1 MAKRALTLAPLLV
14 AGLLSVLPV
23 SARGQHALEFAGQYK
38 SFFVVFHLP
47 DYAGPEVLPQPPD
60 WGAVYNRLRLKFF
73 WRDRNWLAVHAA
85 YDLSPRVQDPA
96 LFRDQLTL
104 TGVNPARYR
113 IADLNRRLHPG
124 RDEQISSFAVF
135 QNLDRLLLELKTAP
149 VDILIGRQAIA
160 WGNSRVLNPTDVLAP
175 FVFQDLDTE
184 ERVGVDAMRMRVP
197 LSALAELDVGYVF
210 GEDFAFA
217 QSAFF
222 TRAKFYHVRTDVALL
237 LLGFRGNVLAG
248 IDLARSLG
256 GAGLWLEAAY
266 VFADRLQAS
275 AVGEARNYFRGTA
288 GLDYSFSSRT
298 YGFVEYHYS
307 EAGAGNTRHYLDNLS
322 ATAFREGAVYLLG
335 RHYLAPGLVYQISPL
350 LTLNMQALCNLDDAS
365 LFLSAQLEHNLAPN
379 VYLAA
384 GTFFSAGK
392 RPEIKSSDAF
402 FPTLRLHSEFGT
414 YPDLYFSA
422 IRIYF

>member
-1 MAKRALTLAPLLV
+1 MAKRAPTWLSLLCIALGV
-14 AGLLSVLPV
+14 WLP
-23 SARGQHALEFAGQYK
+23 SPIHGQQVVEWAGQYK
-38 SFFVVFHLP
+38 SFFIVFHLP
-47 DYAGPEVLPQPPD
+47 DFAGSAVLPLSQD
-60 WGAVYNRLRLKFF
+60 LGAVNNRLRLKFSL
-73 WRDRNWLAVHAA
+73 RPSNRLAFHVA
-85 YDLSPRVQDPA
+85 YDLLPRVQDPA

-113 IADLNRRLHPG
+113 IFDLNRRLHPG
-124 RDEQISSFAVF
+124 RDEQVSSFAVF

-184 ERVGVDAMRMRVP
+184 ERVGVDAVRVRVP
-197 LSALAELDVGYVF
+197 LSALAELDAGYVF
-210 GEDFAFA
+210 GEEFAVA

-222 TRAKFYHVRTDVALL
+222 TRAKFYHAKTDVALL

-256 GAGLWLEAAY
+256 GASLWLEAAY

-275 AVGEARNYFRGTA
+275 ALGEARNYFRGTA
-288 GLDYSFSSRT
+288 GLDYSFSGRT

-350 LTLNMQALCNLDDAS
+350 LTLNMQALCNLNDTS

-392 RPEIKSSDAF
+392 RPEIETGDAV
-402 FPTLRLHSEFGT
+402 FPILRLHSEFGT